1 MTKAIYPGTFDPITK
16 GHEDVIIRAS
26 RLFENLNVVVGY
38 NLRKKTLFSVEERV
52 ALIKE
57 VVRDIPNVSVS
68 ANNGLT
74 VDYLR
79 KHKTRVII
87 RGLRAFSDFEFEFQL
102 SMVNT
107 KLYKDCE
114 MVYLLPREKYTYL
127 NSSVIKEVAMMNGDI
142 SGFVSLPVE
151 KALKAKL
158 A

>member
-16 GHEDVIIRAS
+16 GHEDVIKRAS
-26 RLFENLNVVVGY
+26 RLFEALNVVVGY

-57 VVRDIPNVSVS
+57 IVRDIPNVSVS

-79 KHKTRVII
+79 SHETRVII

-107 KLYKDCE
+107 KLYNDCE

-127 NSSVIKEVAMMNGDI
+127 NSSVIKEVAMMKGDI
-142 SGFVSLPVE
+142 SSFVSLPVE